1 MRSSNFKFLT
11 WLDVRR
17 LIRKKTAYGNQLPQG
32 VNEINCFSDAVEISL
47 VNDDDQTL
55 MESKLQDW
63 FGEWY
68 EKENQL
74 IQLDL
79 GDASVLPVEFLVEG
93 LNTHKPVIR
102 PFWEEIAYLSDDSD
116 QSKEL
121 SQIPLPEAYIAPPSI
136 VAFHSFK
143 GGVGRTT
150 HLAAYLFALLERA
163 KEINQRITVLVID
176 ADLEAP
182 GLTYWNRS
190 EKQQPA
196 VSFLD
201 FLEAYHYSPL
211 PKPEILDLFAI
222 EVKKSQSPKHEG
234 VSTAYFLP
242 ACLSDEQLLDTPILP
257 ENLTRSL
264 GNVWTFSNALHELG
278 KALNADY
285 VIVDLRAGLSEI
297 SSPLI
302 FDPRV
307 QRFFVTTASTQSVS
321 GIELV
326 LKQVSR
332 IAPSQED
339 VENGKYFDPTVIISF
354 LTQEM
359 KKLSE
364 FDDILVKFRTAYT
377 QDNFVDDSSTRLEIQ
392 ETDFL
397 QELLYINNWED
408 ARLKLS
414 TTSEIARF
422 AKEWAV
428 SQLNKSV
435 QPDDSINDSTI
446 EGNSNTIDSDPF
458 SERLEQ
464 VRVFR
469 DVCQQYEFAE
479 QGTGEGLLITETL
492 KNLATNFRV
501 DLPRVVSIGEK
512 GSGKTFIYVQ
522 LARLEYWE
530 KFLRIALK
538 EEFESTTYIFPFLQS
553 KNLQSNAQDII
564 NKAREKAGLALNANT
579 EFIHSG
585 YVERIQKALSEK
597 KALSNNLRKLQWTHF
612 WINEI
617 ARCLGMLVEE
627 TSEISVQ
634 EINSYLKNKQI
645 RIVLLFDGLEDIFQ
659 NVASD
664 DNEKAALEALIDLPN
679 DRLSEIRQSN
689 LGVIVL
695 LRRDFL
701 RYAIAQNVGQFESFY
716 RPYALSWDVDSFLKL
731 VYWVCIQGGVIGIA
745 EERKEKEDKVDSLG
759 REELVKQ
766 LEKLWG
772 EKLGGANEA
781 RTASWVFAALSDF
794 KGRLQARDIVRL
806 LFHAAKNIMDSPKEM
821 KFSKWASSRL
831 LSPQAIRSALTPCS
845 EKKVSEAKEEYP
857 DFKIWA
863 EKIDR
868 YTKEQKKI
876 PFQSHEFD
884 LEPPTIRML
893 EEIGVI
899 FEDRDKD
906 DVARYY
912 IPEIFRAGLEF
923 TLPIGARPRVLALK
937 RKVLGI
943 ATL

>member
-1 MRSSNFKFLT
+1 
-11 WLDVRR
+11 
-17 LIRKKTAYGNQLPQG
+17 
-32 VNEINCFSDAVEISL
+32 
-47 VNDDDQTL
+47 
-55 MESKLQDW
+55 
-63 FGEWY
+63 
-68 EKENQL
+68 
-74 IQLDL
+74 
-79 GDASVLPVEFLVEG
+79 
-93 LNTHKPVIR
+93 
-102 PFWEEIAYLSDDSD
+102 
-116 QSKEL
+116 
-121 SQIPLPEAYIAPPSI
+121 
-136 VAFHSFK
+136 
-143 GGVGRTT
+143 
-150 HLAAYLFALLERA
+150 
-163 KEINQRITVLVID
+163 
-176 ADLEAP
+176 
-182 GLTYWNRS
+182 
-190 EKQQPA
+190 
-196 VSFLD
+196 
-201 FLEAYHYSPL
+201 
-211 PKPEILDLFAI
+211 
-222 EVKKSQSPKHEG
+222 
-234 VSTAYFLP
+234 
-242 ACLSDEQLLDTPILP
+242 
-257 ENLTRSL
+257 
-264 GNVWTFSNALHELG
+264 
-278 KALNADY
+278 
-285 VIVDLRAGLSEI
+285 
-297 SSPLI
+297 
-302 FDPRV
+302 
-307 QRFFVTTASTQSVS
+307 
-321 GIELV
+321 
-326 LKQVSR
+326 
-332 IAPSQED
+332 
-339 VENGKYFDPTVIISF
+339 
-354 LTQEM
+354 
-359 KKLSE
+359 
-364 FDDILVKFRTAYT
+364 
-377 QDNFVDDSSTRLEIQ
+377 
-392 ETDFL
+392 
-397 QELLYINNWED
+397 
-408 ARLKLS
+408 
-414 TTSEIARF
+414 
-422 AKEWAV
+422 
-428 SQLNKSV
+428 
-435 QPDDSINDSTI
+435 
-446 EGNSNTIDSDPF
+446 
-458 SERLEQ
+458 
-464 VRVFR
+464 
-469 DVCQQYEFAE
+469 
-479 QGTGEGLLITETL
+479 
-492 KNLATNFRV
+492 
-501 DLPRVVSIGEK
+501 LPRVVSIGEK

-645 RIVLLFDGLEDIFQ
+645 RIILLFDGLEDIFQ

-731 VYWVCIQGGVIGIA
+731 VYWVCIQGSVIGTA

>member
-1 MRSSNFKFLT
+1 
-11 WLDVRR
+11 
-17 LIRKKTAYGNQLPQG
+17 
-32 VNEINCFSDAVEISL
+32 
-47 VNDDDQTL
+47 
-55 MESKLQDW
+55 
-63 FGEWY
+63 
-68 EKENQL
+68 
-74 IQLDL
+74 
-79 GDASVLPVEFLVEG
+79 
-93 LNTHKPVIR
+93 
-102 PFWEEIAYLSDDSD
+102 
-116 QSKEL
+116 
-121 SQIPLPEAYIAPPSI
+121 
-136 VAFHSFK
+136 
-143 GGVGRTT
+143 
-150 HLAAYLFALLERA
+150 
-163 KEINQRITVLVID
+163 
-176 ADLEAP
+176 
-182 GLTYWNRS
+182 
-190 EKQQPA
+190 
-196 VSFLD
+196 
-201 FLEAYHYSPL
+201 
-211 PKPEILDLFAI
+211 
-222 EVKKSQSPKHEG
+222 
-234 VSTAYFLP
+234 
-242 ACLSDEQLLDTPILP
+242 
-257 ENLTRSL
+257 
-264 GNVWTFSNALHELG
+264 VWTFSNALHELG
-278 KALNADY
+278 KALKADY

-321 GIELV
+321 GLELV

-428 SQLNKSV
+428 SQLSNAV
-435 QPDDSINDSTI
+435 QLSDSDNGSSIDV
-446 EGNSNTIDSDPF
+446 NSSNIDSNPF

-501 DLPRVVSIGEK
+501 DLPRVISIGEK

-538 EEFESTTYIFPFLQS
+538 EDFESATYIFPFLQS
-553 KNLQSNAQDII
+553 KNLKTKAQEIVDNARH
-564 NKAREKAGLALNANT
+564 KVGLALNIDT
-579 EFIHSG
+579 EFYRSA
-585 YVERIQKALSEK
+585 YVDRINNSLD
-597 KALSNNLRKLQWTHF
+597 NNLTELEWTYF
-612 WINEI
+612 WITEI
-617 ARCLGMLVEE
+617 ARCLGMPVEE
-627 TSEISVQ
+627 TSRISIQ
-634 EINSYLKNKQI
+634 EINSYLKEKKI

-659 NVASD
+659 NASSNDNQKVAL
-664 DNEKAALEALIDLPN
+664 KALINLPN
-679 DRLSEIRQSN
+679 DRLSEIRQAN
-689 LGVIVL
+689 LGIIVL

-731 VYWVCIQGGVIGIA
+731 VYWVCIQGGVIGTA
-745 EERKEKEDKVDSLG
+745 EEKKDKEDQVDSLG
-759 REELVKQ
+759 RQELVKE
-766 LEKLWG
+766 LEEKLWG
-772 EKLGGANEA
+772 DKLGSGASEA

-821 KFSKWASSRL
+821 KFAKWASSRL
-831 LSPQAIRSALTPCS
+831 LSPQAIRNALTPCS

-876 PFQSHEFD
+876 PFQSHEFN

-937 RKVLGI
+937 RKVPGI

>member
-1 MRSSNFKFLT
+1 MRSLKFLT

-17 LIRKKTAYGNQLPQG
+17 LIRKKTAYGNQLPKG
-32 VNEINCFSDAVEISL
+32 VNAINCFSDAVEISL
-47 VNDDDQTL
+47 DDNVDQAL
-55 MESKLQDW
+55 IESELQNW

-68 EKENQL
+68 QKENQF

-79 GDASVLPVEFLVEG
+79 GNSVLPVEFLVEEA
-93 LNTHKPVIR
+93 NKDVPISIR
-102 PFWEEIAYLSDDSD
+102 PFWEEIAYIGGDSD
-116 QSKEL
+116 EPKDL
-121 SQIPLPEAYIAPPSI
+121 PKNLLPEPYKKDSPSL

-163 KEINQRITVLVID
+163 KEINKPITVLVID

-182 GLTYWNRS
+182 GLTYWNRA

-211 PKPEILDLFAI
+211 PKQETLDLFAT

-234 VSTAYFLP
+234 ISTAYFLP
-242 ACLSDEQLLDTPILP
+242 DCLSDEQLLDTPILP
-257 ENLTRSL
+257 ENLTRTL
-264 GNVWTFSNALHELG
+264 GNVWTFSDAIQQLG

-285 VIVDLRAGLSEI
+285 VIVDLRAGISEI

-321 GIELV
+321 GLELV

-332 IAPSQED
+332 IAPPQED
-339 VENGKYFDPTVIISF
+339 IENNKYFDPTVIISF
-354 LTQEM
+354 LTPEM

-364 FDDILVKFRTAYT
+364 FDDILVKLRTAYI
-377 QDNFVDDSSTRLEIQ
+377 QDTFLDDSSTRLEIK

-397 QELLYINNWED
+397 QDLLYINNWED

-428 SQLNKSV
+428 SQLSKSV
-435 QPDDSINDSTI
+435 QTNDSNNDSSI
-446 EGNSNTIDSDPF
+446 EVDSTTIDSNPF

-464 VRVFR
+464 VRIFR
-469 DVCQQYEFAE
+469 DVCQLYEFAE
-479 QGTGEGLLITETL
+479 EGTGKNLLITETL
-492 KNLATNFRV
+492 KNLATNFRT
-501 DLPRVVSIGEK
+501 DLPRIVSIGEK

-522 LARLEYWE
+522 LSRLEYWE
-530 KFLRIALK
+530 EFLRIALK
-538 EEFESTTYIFPFLQS
+538 EEFESKTYIFPFLQS
-553 KNLQSNAQDII
+553 KNLKTKAQEIVD
-564 NKAREKAGLALNANT
+564 KARNNVRAALNINI
-579 EFIHSG
+579 EFYRSA
-585 YVERIQKALSEK
+585 YEDRIKDSLN
-597 KALSNNLRKLQWTHF
+597 NNLNELEWTHF
-612 WINEI
+612 WITEI
-617 ARCLGMLVEE
+617 ARCLGMPIEE
-627 TSEISVQ
+627 TSKRSIQ
-634 EINSYLKNKQI
+634 EINTYLKEKKI

-659 NVASD
+659 NASSNDNQKVA
-664 DNEKAALEALIDLPN
+664 LRALINLPN
-679 DRLSEIRQSN
+679 DRLSEIRQAN

-701 RYAIAQNVGQFESFY
+701 RYAIAQNTGQFESLY

-731 VYWVCIQGGVIGIA
+731 VYWICIQGGLISAA
-745 EERKEKEDKVDSLG
+745 ENKVDNLG
-759 REELVKQ
+759 REGLVKE
-766 LEKLWG
+766 LEQLWG
-772 EKLGGANEA
+772 EKLGDSQSEA

-806 LFHAAKNIMDSPKEM
+806 LFHAAEKTKSSSKEM
-821 KFSKWASSRL
+821 KFDRWASSRFL
-831 LSPQAIRSALTPCS
+831 PPQSIRNALTPCS

-857 DFKIWA
+857 DFKSWVD
-863 EKIDR
+863 KVDD
-868 YTKEQKKI
+868 YPQDQKRI
-876 PFQSHEFD
+876 PFQAQNLN
-884 LEPPTIRML
+884 LEPSTIRVL
-893 EEIGVI
+893 EEMGVI

-906 DVARYY
+906 DVARYF
-912 IPEIFRAGLEF
+912 IPEIFRAGLKF
-923 TLPIGARPRVLALK
+923 TLPSGARPRVLALK
-937 RKVLGI
+937 RKALGI
-943 ATL
+943 GTF

>member
-1 MRSSNFKFLT
+1 MRALRFLT

-32 VNEINCFSDAVEISL
+32 VNAINCFSDAVEISL
-47 VNDDDQTL
+47 VNNDEQAL
-55 MESKLQDW
+55 MESELQNW

-68 EKENQL
+68 QKENQF

-79 GDASVLPVEFLVEG
+79 GNSVLPVEFLVEG
-93 LNTHKPVIR
+93 ENNDVTISIR
-102 PFWEEIAYLSDDSD
+102 PFWEEIAYIGGESDEPKDLPKD
-116 QSKEL
+116 L
-121 SQIPLPEAYIAPPSI
+121 LPEPYQDSPSL

-163 KEINQRITVLVID
+163 KEINKPITVLVID

-211 PKPEILDLFAI
+211 PKQETLDLFAT

-264 GNVWTFSNALHELG
+264 GNVWTFSDAIHQLG
-278 KALNADY
+278 QTLKADY
-285 VIVDLRAGLSEI
+285 VLVDLRAGLSEI

-321 GIELV
+321 GLELV

-339 VENGKYFDPTVIISF
+339 VENGRYFDPTVIISF

-428 SQLNKSV
+428 SQLSKSV
-435 QPDDSINDSTI
+435 QLNDSNNDSAI
-446 EGNSNTIDSDPF
+446 EVDSTTIDSDTS
-458 SERLEQ
+458 SERLDQ
-464 VRVFR
+464 VRRFK

-479 QGTGEGLLITETL
+479 KGTGEGLLITETL

-501 DLPRVVSIGEK
+501 DLPRIVSIGAK

-522 LARLEYWE
+522 LSRLKYWE
-530 KFLRIALK
+530 SFLRIALK
-538 EEFESTTYIFPFLQS
+538 EGFESKTYIFPFLQS
-553 KNLQSNAQDII
+553 VNLEDNAKSII
-564 NKAREKAGLALNANT
+564 GTAREEVRLVLDKNIR
-579 EFIHSG
+579 EFIHSE
-585 YVERIQKALSEK
+585 YVERIKVSLNRSLTE
-597 KALSNNLRKLQWTHF
+597 LEWTKF

-617 ARCLGMLVEE
+617 ARSLGMPVEE
-627 TSEISVQ
+627 TSEISIR
-634 EINSYLKNKQI
+634 EINDYLKNKRI
-645 RIVLLFDGLEDIFQ
+645 RIVFLFDGLEDVFQ
-659 NVASD
+659 DAASN
-664 DNEKAALEALIDLPN
+664 DNQKLALRALINLPN
-679 DRLSEIRQSN
+679 DRLAEIRQAN
-689 LGVIVL
+689 LGLIVL

-701 RYAIAQNVGQFESFY
+701 RYAIAQNVGQFESLY
-716 RPYALSWDVDSFLKL
+716 SSYS
-731 VYWVCIQGGVIGIA
+731 
-745 EERKEKEDKVDSLG
+745 
-759 REELVKQ
+759 
-766 LEKLWG
+766 
-772 EKLGGANEA
+772 
-781 RTASWVFAALSDF
+781 
-794 KGRLQARDIVRL
+794 
-806 LFHAAKNIMDSPKEM
+806 
-821 KFSKWASSRL
+821 KFRSNP
-831 LSPQAIRSALTPCS
+831 PQ
-845 EKKVSEAKEEYP
+845 V
-857 DFKIWA
+857 
-863 EKIDR
+863 
-868 YTKEQKKI
+868 
-876 PFQSHEFD
+876 
-884 LEPPTIRML
+884 
-893 EEIGVI
+893 
-899 FEDRDKD
+899 
-906 DVARYY
+906 
-912 IPEIFRAGLEF
+912 
-923 TLPIGARPRVLALK
+923 
-937 RKVLGI
+937 
-943 ATL
+943 